1 MIVSRTLLVYKLA
14 AYALSVEGADVT
26 NEGSRNS
33 ILSKHPTLEI
43 LIYIYLI
50 NATHRP
56 DQTKGSACC

>member
-1 MIVSRTLLVYKLA
+1 VYKLA